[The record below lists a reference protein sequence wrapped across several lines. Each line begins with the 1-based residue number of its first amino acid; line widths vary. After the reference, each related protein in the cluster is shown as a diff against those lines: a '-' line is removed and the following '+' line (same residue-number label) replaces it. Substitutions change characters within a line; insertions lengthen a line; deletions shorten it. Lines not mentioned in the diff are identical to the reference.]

1 MRTIITL
8 AAAAVSFGTFAGPV
22 KISKQE
28 YVDQWSSIAIEQMMQ
43 YNIPASITMA
53 QGILE
58 SGNGNSD
65 LATKGNNHFGI
76 KCHGWAGKKM
86 YKDDDAKNECF
97 RVYKDGKD
105 SYEDHSKFLK
115 TYERYSFLFDYD
127 VKDYKSWAKGLKQAG
142 YATNPKYPE
151 LLIGII
157 EDMGLDKLDK
167 VGKMEVIQPTLELIT
182 YKTEKH
188 DVNEHERGNVRFVI
202 AEKGDTY
209 YSIAQEFGLTL
220 NQLYRFNAFATNK
233 DYLSPGD
240 VIYIQ
245 RKKSGNIF
253 KKEEVVLKNDMTIDE
268 ISQQYAVARQA
279 LIRMNAWSENVT
291 VISKGQ
297 KVTLQ

>member
-1 MRTIITL
+1 MKSIITL
-8 AAAAVSFGTFAGPV
+8 AVAAVSFGTSANPT

-28 YVDQWSSIAIEQMMQ
+28 YVDQWSSVAIEQMMEH
-43 YNIPASITMA
+43 NIPASITMA

-76 KCHGWAGKKM
+76 KCHGWTGKKM

-97 RVYKDGKD
+97 RVYKDGID

-115 TYERYSFLFDYD
+115 SYDRYSFLFDYD

-142 YATNPKYPE
+142 YATNPKYPD

-157 EDMGLDKLDK
+157 EDMGLDKLDE
-167 VGKMEVIQPTLELIT
+167 VGRIEVVQPTLELVT
-182 YKTEKH
+182 YKTGKH
-188 DVNEHERGNVRFVI
+188 QIRRHERGNVRFVI

-209 YSIAQEFGLTL
+209 YSIAQEFEITL
-220 NQLYRFNAFATNK
+220 NQLYRFNSFGDKK
-233 DYLSPGD
+233 DFLSPGD
-240 VIYIQ
+240 IVYIE

-253 KKEEVVLKNDMTIDE
+253 KKEEVVLKKDMTIDE
-268 ISQQYAVARQA
+268 ISQHYAVARPA
-279 LIRMNAWSENVT
+279 LIRMNGWSENVK